1 MDPTYSVF
9 LVTDNTSRGK
19 EIASI
24 FNHSVTKLKEMDLK
38 SDKDKALVRSVSF
51 TSADWS
57 SDKDF
62 ISEFFEPI
70 E

>member
-1 MDPTYSVF
+1 
-9 LVTDNTSRGK
+9 
-19 EIASI
+19 
-24 FNHSVTKLKEMDLK
+24 MDLK
-38 SDKDKALVRSVSF
+38 SDKDKALVRSISF

-62 ISEFFEPI
+62 ITEFFEPI